1 VKLRMVVVG
10 GVKGALGE
18 VVQEYETRAGRYW
31 KFSVDEVSAG
41 ARGARATAAEVRA
54 AEEERIL
61 GRLPDRGRVI
71 LLSREGKGLS
81 SRALARMLQEAAVR
95 AEPEVCFVIGGAFG
109 VGPGVR
115 KRTDRSLSLSEATLT
130 HEIARLVLAEPLYR
144 AGTIIRNEPYHKG
157 GS

>member
-1 VKLRMVVVG
+1 MVVVG
-10 GVKGALGE
+10 GVKGPLGT
-18 VVQEYETRAGRYW
+18 VIADYEERAGRYW
-31 KFSVDEVSAG
+31 KFEVDEVDAG
-41 ARGARATAAEVRA
+41 ARSRKASAPQVRA

-61 GRLPDRGRVI
+61 GRLPERGQVL

-81 SRALARMLQEAAVR
+81 SRGLARLLQEASVR
-95 AEPEVCFVIGGAFG
+95 SEPEVCFIIGGAFG

-115 KRTDRSLSLSEATLT
+115 RRSDRVISLSDATLT
-130 HEIARLVLAEPLYR
+130 HEITRLVLAEQLYR